1 MAHILFMRL
10 AGPMQSWG
18 TMSRF
23 TRRDT
28 GKEPSKSGVIGLI
41 CAAMGIDREVDSN
54 ADLQKLAQA
63 AFGIRVLRQ
72 GDMQSDYHTASN
84 IAKAE
89 KGTKDTELSTRFY
102 LSDADFI
109 AALGS
114 DDRGLLERVQAALK
128 KPVWQIFLGRKAF
141 VPSLP
146 VFLPDEVAI
155 IQSGNGLAAE
165 LGAANLLVRLGVTPR
180 HKPFDDPQRLI
191 IESETGSEIRSD
203 VPVSFADRRFT
214 IRRVTTSFVRMEGG
228 ETNGTLS

>member
-1 MAHILFMRL
+1 MANILFMRL

-41 CAAMGIDREVDSN
+41 CAAMGIDREDDNN
-54 ADLQKLAQA
+54 ADMQALARA
-63 AFGIRVLRQ
+63 RFGIRVLRQ

-102 LSDADFI
+102 LADADFI
-109 AALGS
+109 AALES
-114 DDRGLLERVQAALK
+114 DDRKLLERVQAALK

-146 VFLPDEVAI
+146 VFLPDHVAI
-155 IQSGNGLAAE
+155 IESVNGLAAE
-165 LGAANLLVRLGVTPR
+165 LGAADLPDRLGITPR
-180 HKPFDDPQRLI
+180 HKPFDDPQRI
-191 IESETGSEIRSD
+191 VIESEHGSEVRMD
-203 VPVSFADRRFT
+203 VPASFRERRFMP
-214 IRRVTTSFVRMEGG
+214 RRVMTTFVVSEGG
-228 ETNGTLS
+228 TKNGTIS